1 MQRDRKTYATEGII
15 LARRNIGE
23 ADRLLTI
30 YTKHY
35 GKVKVVA
42 KGVRRTTSRKRGSL
56 ELFTQVKLFAVKG
69 KTFDI
74 ITEVETKENF
84 NNWRRDLLRVGV
96 AYHLTE
102 VINRLTRE
110 NQEHRKVYDLLFTAF
125 NRLNDFPDEKLSTYA
140 AAFKKAVLTELGF
153 LNEDRGRTDYDAYI
167 EELIQGHLRTKRF
180 LRSLS
185 SIP

>member
-1 MQRDRKTYATEGII
+1 MRDKRTYSTEGII

-35 GKVKVVA
+35 GKLKVVA
-42 KGVRRTTSRKRGSL
+42 KGIRRTTSRKRGSL
-56 ELFTQVKLFAVKG
+56 ELFTQVKFFAIKG

-74 ITEVETKENF
+74 ITEVEVKDNF
-84 NNWRRDLLRVGV
+84 NQWRRDLLRVGV

-102 VINRLTRE
+102 VVNRLTQE
-110 NQEHRKVYDLLFTAF
+110 NQEHKKVYDLLFTAF
-125 NRLNDFPDEKLSTYA
+125 NRLNDFDRAKLPTYI

-153 LNEDRGRTDYDAYI
+153 LNEDRGRTDYDSYI
-167 EELIQGHLRTKRF
+167 EELIQGRLRTKRF
-180 LRSLS
+180 LHSLS
-185 SIP
+185 

>member
-1 MQRDRKTYATEGII
+1 MNLMNNRTYATEGII

-35 GKVKVVA
+35 GKLKVVA
-42 KGVRRTTSRKRGSL
+42 KGIRRTTSRKRGSL
-56 ELFTQVKLFAVKG
+56 ELFTQVKMFAVRG

-74 ITEVETKENF
+74 LTEVEVKDNF
-84 NNWRRDLLRVGV
+84 NQWRADLLRVGV

-102 VINRLTRE
+102 VINRLTQE
-110 NQEHRKVYDLLFTAF
+110 GQEHRKVYELLFTAF
-125 NRLNDFPDEKLSTYA
+125 NRLNDFEYVKLPIFIS
-140 AAFKKAVLTELGF
+140 AFKKAVLTELGF
-153 LNEDRGRTDYDAYI
+153 LNEDRGKTDYDSYI
-167 EELIQGHLRTKRF
+167 EELIQGSLRTKRF

-185 SIP
+185 